1 MLKLSFSL
9 ASVAEK
15 SFTGIDTRPN
25 EICADANAR
34 GIKRILSVADA
45 QEFVQWLLRHTK
57 ESMPWCGAFPAAEWR
72 RTARSPSWPDWRDTR
87 GKWATRCTRC
97 PSAATCRGTG

>member
-34 GIKRILSVADA
+34 GIKKVLSVPDA
-45 QEFVQWLLRHTK
+45 QEFVQCLLRPTK
-57 ESMPWCGAFPAAEWR
+57 ESTPRCGAFPAAAWR
-72 RTARSPSWPDWRDTR
+72 RTGRSPSWPDWRGTR
-87 GKWATRCTRC
+87 GKSATRYTRC
-97 PSAATCRGTG
+97 PDAATCRGTG